1 MANLSGVN
9 VDKWKL
15 LSKKKISKKH
25 KKHWA
30 GNHPQGFV
38 PLLEYPDQQYYKF
51 DHNEYLNTIRK
62 KISSQSYDFEK
73 LFMAY
78 LEGFSKLKKKID
90 NLKFDY
96 IYANSG
102 LRRELYL
109 LCKKKFNVK
118 IIVPIRK
125 FETFYFSKIFGRY
138 KSLEINDRFMKEAWA
153 HWKNKTIDYL
163 ILKNLF
169 PKNLFLVRFEDLVE
183 RKTRKKFT
191 KKICKFLSIKYHK
204 NLEKMT
210 FIGNLIKPNSS
221 FEKEKLK
228 NFAVMNA
235 KLIPSEYINIYNEVK
250 KKCY

>member
-1 MANLSGVN
+1 
-9 VDKWKL
+9 
-15 LSKKKISKKH
+15 
-25 KKHWA
+25 
-30 GNHPQGFV
+30 
-38 PLLEYPDQQYYKF
+38 
-51 DHNEYLNTIRK
+51 
-62 KISSQSYDFEK
+62 
-73 LFMAY
+73 
-78 LEGFSKLKKKID
+78 
-90 NLKFDY
+90 
-96 IYANSG
+96 
-102 LRRELYL
+102 
-109 LCKKKFNVK
+109 
-118 IIVPIRK
+118 
-125 FETFYFSKIFGRY
+125 
-138 KSLEINDRFMKEAWA
+138 MKEAWA